1 MPGMRGQRARADRS
15 CHIRLPLSRP
25 ETDETLTVTTSP
37 TAGDER
43 RKATRR
49 EWLGLIA
56 IAVPCM
62 IYSMDLTVL
71 NLAVPTLTRELKPS
85 AGQLLWIID
94 IYGFMVAGFL
104 MTMGTLG
111 DRIGRRKL
119 LLIGAAAFGVAS
131 TVAAFS
137 TSAEMLIVTRALL
150 GIAGAT
156 LAPSTLSLIAVM
168 FEDETERTFAI
179 SMWIA
184 SFSAGAVI
192 GPLIGGVLI
201 EYFWW
206 GSVFL
211 IAVPPMLVLL
221 AIGPVLLPEYKA
233 PRAGRLDFAS
243 ALLSLAAIL
252 PVIYGVKHGAEFG
265 LSAYAAACVVVGIAL
280 GVVFARRQKRLAD
293 PMVDLAL
300 FGIPAF
306 RAALA
311 INLAG
316 IMVMFGSFI
325 FLAQYF
331 QLVAGLTPLE
341 AGIWSLPSALA
352 FTLASFGVTPLTVRF
367 RPATLMAAG
376 MVLSALGFVWLA
388 LAPGLVQIVAASI
401 VFSIGFTPVITLT
414 TGIVVG
420 SAPQER
426 AGAASAMSE
435 TSAELGGALGIAT
448 LGSLGTALYRH
459 RMADLSVTGVDGAVL
474 APARATLGGAL
485 AAAERLAPEQS
496 AHLLQA
502 ARDAF
507 MTGFHAVALIAIA
520 GMLFCIAVALTTLR
534 DARPSGAH

>member
-1 MPGMRGQRARADRS
+1 M
-15 CHIRLPLSRP
+15 
-25 ETDETLTVTTSP
+25 TTSS
-37 TAGDER
+37 TAGAGV

-56 IAVPCM
+56 IAFPCM

-85 AGQLLWIID
+85 AGELLWIID

-131 TVAAFS
+131 AVAAFS
-137 TSAEMLIVTRALL
+137 TSTEMLIVMRALL

-192 GPLIGGVLI
+192 GPLIGGALI

-211 IAVPPMLVLL
+211 IAVPPMLILL
-221 AIGPVLLPEYKA
+221 VIGPILLPEYKA
-233 PRAGRLDFAS
+233 PQAGKLDLVS
-243 ALLSLAAIL
+243 ALLSLATIL
-252 PVIYGVKHGAEFG
+252 PVIYGVKHWAEFG
-265 LSAYAAACVVVGIAL
+265 LSANVLGFIVAGLVL
-280 GVVFARRQKRLAD
+280 GVVFARRQKQLAD
-293 PMVDLAL
+293 PMVDLTL

-325 FLAQYF
+325 FMAQYL

-341 AGIWSLPSALA
+341 AGLWSLPSAIA
-352 FTLASFGVTPLTVRF
+352 FTLASFAVTPLTLRF
-367 RPATLMAAG
+367 KPATLMAGG
-376 MVLSALGFVWLA
+376 MVLSGLGFAWLA
-388 LAPGLVQIVAASI
+388 FAPNLVQIVASSI
-401 VFSIGFTPVITLT
+401 VFSIGFTPVVALT

-435 TSAELGGALGIAT
+435 TSIELGGALGIAVF
-448 LGSLGTALYRH
+448 GSLGTALYR
-459 RMADLSVTGVDGAVL
+459 RSMSDLSVAGVDGAVL
-474 APARATLGGAL
+474 APARSTLGGAL
-485 AAAERLAPEQS
+485 ATAERLAPDQS

-502 ARDAF
+502 AREAF

-520 GMLFCIAVALTTLR
+520 GMVFCLAVALTTLR